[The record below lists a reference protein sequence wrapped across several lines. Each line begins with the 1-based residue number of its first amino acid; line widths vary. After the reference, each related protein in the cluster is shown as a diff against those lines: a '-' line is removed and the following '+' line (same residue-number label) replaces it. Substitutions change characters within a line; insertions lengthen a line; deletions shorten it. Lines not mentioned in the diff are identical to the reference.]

1 MKSVQ
6 RRTAAHRHL
15 QNSHQS
21 QQYDTLAD
29 SDDAKTIVAR
39 PSDTTADSDR
49 TLGVLLVNNEDLLLK
64 VLSHIVED
72 GLHECRCVCHRWR
85 EACGK
90 LPVRLHA
97 TRLDMLN
104 VVADLFPQAVSLNL
118 NTWLH
123 STHVVRSQV
132 IPYLSQLKKLQDLQ
146 LYLSTQYVNI
156 AGLMARL
163 TSMERLRSLSVCIGH
178 NREVKVVGQ
187 ALRCLTNL
195 ESLCLRVS
203 CLIQRVLEPI
213 AEDRGL
219 RDLTVDLQLLVNSR
233 GELLFPALT
242 RLAYL
247 CVSGSYTERPPWSII
262 DLQVCEFR
270 KALDLSQY
278 LLLQTILPYAPT
290 LQSLD
295 IGAWNALEKESAA
308 EEPPWPAFWHLSSLS
323 MRTTYRRENGIFQA
337 LWEMYQLTKLDV
349 AVKDQA
355 DQQAFA
361 ASMFSLTQIRSLTLK
376 CQMRSGIAPEITE
389 RLSILT
395 RLTQL
400 SLADIQGSHSLRL
413 PTGIADFKLKI
424 NANRDLPVD
433 VFDVLLPMTN
443 LTSLDIYSVAQL
455 HLFHPQ
461 GAEPCR
467 FAQELRDLKVL
478 TTRNVSVDDLFL
490 DALEAMTQ
498 LTELRLSS
506 ARNVDPFLVCPRLSP
521 LSNLRVLSISVRR
534 SFAGCRFEFPPLCLP
549 KLRELD
555 LPLSDID
562 ANAHRAL
569 LKTVPCLRKVSL
581 FGTPKYYE

>member
-1 MKSVQ
+1 MKSAQ
-6 RRTAAHRHL
+6 RKTAPRRP

-21 QQYDTLAD
+21 QQSNATAD
-29 SDDAKTIVAR
+29 LDVAKTVVAR
-39 PSDTTADSDR
+39 PSDAIADTDS

-64 VLSHIVED
+64 VLSHIVQD

-104 VVADLFPQAVSLNL
+104 VVTDLFPQAVSLNL
-118 NTWLH
+118 NHWLD

-132 IPYLSQLKKLQDLQ
+132 IPYLCRLKKLQDLK
-146 LYLSTQYVNI
+146 LLLSKKYLNTR
-156 AGLMARL
+156 GLMAQL
-163 TSMERLRSLSVCIGH
+163 TSMEHLRSLYVCIGH
-178 NREVKVVGQ
+178 NREVKVVVR

-195 ESLCLRVS
+195 ESLCLRVN
-203 CLIQRVLEPI
+203 CGIQRDLEPI
-213 AEDRGL
+213 AEVRGL
-219 RDLTVDLQLLVNSR
+219 RDLTIDLQIVVNSR

-242 RLAYL
+242 RLTYL
-247 CVSGSYTERPPWSII
+247 CVSGSYTQRSPRPVV

-270 KALDLSQY
+270 KASDLSECLSRQA
-278 LLLQTILPYAPT
+278 ILPYAPT

-295 IGAWNALEKESAA
+295 IGAWNALRRESA
-308 EEPPWPAFWHLSSLS
+308 EGPPWQAFWHLSSLS
-323 MRTTYRRENGIFQA
+323 MRTIFRREIGIFQA
-337 LWEMYQLTKLDV
+337 LWKMHQLTKLDV
-349 AVKDQA
+349 AIKDQE

-395 RLTQL
+395 RLAQL
-400 SLADIQGSHSLRL
+400 SLEDLQGIHSLRL
-413 PTGIADFKLKI
+413 PTGVADLKLKI

-433 VFDVLLPMTN
+433 VLDVLLPMTN
-443 LTSLDIYSVAQL
+443 LTSLDINSAAQL

-467 FAQELRDLKVL
+467 FAQELRDLKAL

-498 LTELRLSS
+498 LTELSLSS

-534 SFAGCRFEFPPLCLP
+534 SFAGCFEFPQLCLP

-562 ANAHRAL
+562 ANAYRAL
-569 LKTVPCLRKVSL
+569 LKTLPCLRKVSL